1 MNNLARL
8 LACIYFALAQIAA
21 ADEFQKL
28 KCGADIP
35 KALIGQRS
43 SNESVAATEKKYR
56 ALGLKDLGGDE
67 ISDSL
72 SSVNWLI
79 CGNEYI
85 VLVDRSGV
93 IRDAMPFP
101 PHSKGSPA
109 FTGICQA
116 GGKDLPDIFVAVLDG
131 SVATDLLPV
140 QAAWKIDQKRA
151 KFAKASNEGLL
162 CPRSGVT
169 TADGGR

>member
-1 MNNLARL
+1 M
-8 LACIYFALAQIAA
+8 
-21 ADEFQKL
+21 
-28 KCGADIP
+28 
-35 KALIGQRS
+35 IG
-43 SNESVAATEKKYR
+43 K
-56 ALGLKDLGGDE
+56 
-67 ISDSL
+67 
-72 SSVNWLI
+72 
-79 CGNEYI
+79 
-85 VLVDRSGV
+85 
-93 IRDAMPFP
+93 
-101 PHSKGSPA
+101 SKGSPA
-109 FTGICQA
+109 FTGIYQA